1 MAMSREVLLSLHA
14 IRKTFPGLTALD
26 DVDFDLRRGEVHILL
41 GENGAGKST
50 LVKILSGAYQ
60 PTSGII
66 RLEGGEIRI
75 YNPRQAQESG
85 IATIYQEFNLI
96 PHLTAGENIF
106 LGREPMLKRGVI
118 DNKRLHASAQEIL
131 DGLGVAIDAFSPVHR
146 LSVAGQQMVEI
157 ARALSMDARI
167 LIMDEPT
174 SALTEKEIAEL
185 FATIRRLR
193 DQSVSMV
200 YISHRLEELFTV
212 GDRVTVLRDGKVV
225 GTRDIASMTKN
236 VLIRM
241 MAGRD
246 VEEHYPRRR
255 INPGASALRVSGLIR
270 RGAFRDVSFDLRRGE
285 IVGIAGLLGSGR
297 TELVRVIF
305 GADAYHRG
313 TVEIH
318 GRIVQ
323 IKSPHR
329 AIRYGLGL
337 LPEDRKND
345 GLILNLSVR
354 DNICLASVDRLS
366 RWGAMKKDEEQN
378 IARRFVDTLNI
389 KTTGLEQ
396 KALSLSGGN
405 QQKVVI
411 AKWLCTQSDILI
423 FDEPT
428 RGIDVASKVEIY
440 EWMNR
445 LTSEGAAILMV
456 SSDLPEILGMS
467 DRILVMHEGAI
478 AGEFLSGEASQEA
491 ILECALGV

>member
-1 MAMSREVLLSLHA
+1 MEDLYVRLMKRLDDFPVGALESEHLLNILRMIFTEEEA
-14 IRKTFPGLTALD
+14 GLALD
-26 DVDFDLRRGEVHILL
+26 LPSFPEEL
-41 GENGAGKST
+41 GT
-50 LVKILSGAYQ
+50 
-60 PTSGII
+60 
-66 RLEGGEIRI
+66 
-75 YNPRQAQESG
+75 
-85 IATIYQEFNLI
+85 
-96 PHLTAGENIF
+96 
-106 LGREPMLKRGVI
+106 
-118 DNKRLHASAQEIL
+118 
-131 DGLGVAIDAFSPVHR
+131 
-146 LSVAGQQMVEI
+146 
-157 ARALSMDARI
+157 
-167 LIMDEPT
+167 
-174 SALTEKEIAEL
+174 IAER
-185 FATIRRLR
+185 T
-193 DQSVSMV
+193 
-200 YISHRLEELFTV
+200 
-212 GDRVTVLRDGKVV
+212 
-225 GTRDIASMTKN
+225 
-236 VLIRM
+236 
-241 MAGRD
+241 GRD

-467 DRILVMHEGAI
+467 DRIQVMHEGAI